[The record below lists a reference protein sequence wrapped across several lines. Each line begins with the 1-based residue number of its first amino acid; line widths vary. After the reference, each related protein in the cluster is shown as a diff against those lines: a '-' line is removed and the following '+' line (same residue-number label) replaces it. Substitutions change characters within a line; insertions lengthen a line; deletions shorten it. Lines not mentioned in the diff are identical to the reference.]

1 MQVDP
6 VEFDTA
12 SGWAIRIYE
21 KMKEDLEAKKIETWH
36 HGYDKLMDCSLCV
49 VERGCCK
56 KRKLMLAMTSQILDW
71 LKQHQ
76 EEINSICVGELRKTV
91 YARPD
96 TFEPTVVSLLQQC
109 QYVLKNIDIRS
120 MDAAQAL
127 EFVAKCE
134 SELVDVRLQ
143 LWEKLNGI
151 SDFSAP
157 GNEESSNSD
166 WSGWSDF
173 LATTSASGSS

>member
-71 LKQHQ
+71 LEQHQ
-76 EEINSICVGELRKTV
+76 HKLSDIDFGDDETVAMSQEQKARWMRKAERDQL
-91 YARPD
+91 ARGSD
-96 TFEPTVVSLLQQC
+96 VSDSGGDFVEASHAK
-109 QYVLKNIDIRS
+109 YLKR
-120 MDAAQAL
+120 
-127 EFVAKCE
+127 
-134 SELVDVRLQ
+134 
-143 LWEKLNGI
+143 
-151 SDFSAP
+151 
-157 GNEESSNSD
+157 
-166 WSGWSDF
+166 
-173 LATTSASGSS
+173 